1 MTPTWCVSSLVTQKP
16 RRLSAAPLMVRDPV
30 RYGWMKWHAQEV
42 SRISTT
48 AVTVDG
54 ETMIVL
60 TAETPVCSVPLFAW
74 QMAVLTM
81 AVWKLA

>member
-1 MTPTWCVSSLVTQKP
+1 MTPTWYVSSLVFQKP
-16 RRLSAAPLMVRDPV
+16 HRLSAAPLMDRDPV
-30 RYGWMKWHAQEV
+30 RYGWIKSHAQEV

-60 TAETPVCSVPLFAW
+60 TAETPVYSVPLFAW

-81 AVWKLA
+81 AVWRFA